1 MLAANWTTGKSS
13 RFLKR
18 ALWSAIVCCKTSCW
32 NWTRGDIL
40 LPYRS
45 QRSLK
50 LVQCT
55 TKTLGAF
62 LPCTKQ
68 TSCWHVALPRWMC
81 PAMLPRFSWQKPL
94 PLLSAARS
102 NTRDSALDAVWVSFS
117 TQQRSHRYIN
127 SKQNVF
133 YNHAEDP
140 RLLRRFKKLSLY
152 GFVPPPP
159 SVGHVRPRVSLQR
172 ANTIQDSKRSPKDF

>member
-1 MLAANWTTGKSS
+1 MLANWTTGKSS

-18 ALWSAIVCCKTSCW
+18 ALWSAIICCKTSCW
-32 NWTRGDIL
+32 NCSRTRGDIL

-62 LPCTKQ
+62 FLPCTKQ

-81 PAMLPRFSWQKPL
+81 PAMLPRFSSET
-94 PLLSAARS
+94 SAAFICS
-102 NTRDSALDAVWVSFS
+102 KVKHTRFCFGCSLSQLQHTAKVAQVYKC
-117 TQQRSHRYIN
+117 QA
-127 SKQNVF
+127 KC
-133 YNHAEDP
+133 
-140 RLLRRFKKLSLY
+140 LLQSCWGPKTA
-152 GFVPPPP
+152 P
-159 SVGHVRPRVSLQR
+159 Q
-172 ANTIQDSKRSPKDF
+172 IQET